1 MKAIRK
7 LATWSI
13 LLVVVLFVLG
23 EAFARIGLG
32 LGDPPLSITDPEI
45 EYMFKPNQ
53 DCKRFGNRIFINEW
67 GMRSMPISKT
77 KQDKTEVRILW
88 FGDSVINGG
97 NQTDHDSLATT
108 LLENELKKKWNKP
121 VRVMNVSAGSWGPPN
136 MLAFLK
142 KHGDFDADI
151 VIITVSSHDAQDYPT
166 FEILNPNTHPT
177 KKPFSALLE
186 GVERYLPRYL
196 PSLVAATTPELD
208 YKTDPNKE
216 KLVLDGFATLLEMER
231 NKGKRV
237 IVLHHW
243 EQQEF
248 VNGVMTGRDSLK
260 NRAIGVGVEWLSDST
275 EFVEFGII
283 EGTSFRD
290 NIHPNVSG
298 HLQFMRKILRKLC
311 EPIMEESRK
320 EKS

>member
-32 LGDPPLSITDPEI
+32 LGDPPLSITDSEI

-142 KHGDFDADI
+142 KYGDFDADI

-216 KLVLDGFATLLEMER
+216 KLVLDEFATLLEMER

-260 NRAIGVGVEWLSDST
+260 NRAIGARAEWLSDST
-275 EFVEFGII
+275 EIANSKVEGRPIY
-283 EGTSFRD
+283 RD
-290 NIHPNVSG
+290 NIHTNAQG
-298 HLQFMRKILRKLC
+298 QRI
-311 EPIMEESRK
+311 IMNLLDSLVIDPKTHTGDEDR
-320 EKS
+320 